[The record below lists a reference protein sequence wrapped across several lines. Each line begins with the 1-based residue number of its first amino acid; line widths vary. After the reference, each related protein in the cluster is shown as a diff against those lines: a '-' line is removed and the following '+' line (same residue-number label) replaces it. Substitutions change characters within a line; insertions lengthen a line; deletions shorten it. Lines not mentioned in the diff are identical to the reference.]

1 MSNYVK
7 KIVSDYCVLDTETTG
22 LSAYYDEVI
31 EIGILKVRSGD
42 VTDRY
47 EQLIRPKYEIDGF
60 ITSLT
65 GITNEMVADKPPI
78 EDVKGDVLAF
88 WKTTSSSVITRPLMS
103 GSSPRDSKRTSITS
117 TWIRCSLPENCIMIA
132 SSPAFRFVRVSE
144 SDEQ

>member
-47 EQLIRPKYEIDGF
+47 EQPVLLY
-60 ITSLT
+60 TS
-65 GITNEMVADKPPI
+65 P
-78 EDVKGDVLAF
+78 
-88 WKTTSSSVITRPLMS
+88 
-103 GSSPRDSKRTSITS
+103 SPRDRTRS
-117 TWIRCSLPENCIMIA
+117 RMP
-132 SSPAFRFVRVSE
+132 SSA
-144 SDEQ
+144 

>member
-47 EQLIRPKYEIDGF
+47 E
-60 ITSLT
+60 
-65 GITNEMVADKPPI
+65 ADQT
-78 EDVKGDVLAF
+78 EV
-88 WKTTSSSVITRPLMS
+88 
-103 GSSPRDSKRTSITS
+103 
-117 TWIRCSLPENCIMIA
+117 
-132 SSPAFRFVRVSE
+132 
-144 SDEQ
+144 

>member
-60 ITSLT
+60 ITSL
-65 GITNEMVADKPPI
+65 
-78 EDVKGDVLAF
+78 LASQTK
-88 WKTTSSSVITRPLMS
+88 WW
-103 GSSPRDSKRTSITS
+103 RTSRLS
-117 TWIRCSLPENCIMIA
+117 KM
-132 SSPAFRFVRVSE
+132 
-144 SDEQ
+144 

>member
-1 MSNYVK
+1 MCNYVK
-7 KIVSDYCVLDTETTG
+7 RIVSDYCVLDTEATD

-65 GITNEMVADKPPI
+65 GITNKMVGGQAACRRC
-78 EDVKGDVLAF
+78 EG
-88 WKTTSSSVITRPLMS
+88 RC
-103 GSSPRDSKRTSITS
+103 PRVFGKRHHRWS
-117 TWIRCSLPENCIMIA
+117 
-132 SSPAFRFVRVSE
+132 
-144 SDEQ
+144 

>member
-1 MSNYVK
+1 M
-7 KIVSDYCVLDTETTG
+7 SDYCVLGTETTG

-47 EQLIRPKYEIDGF
+47 EQLIRPKYGIDGF

-88 WKTTSSSVITRPLMS
+88 WKTTSSSVITRPLIS
-103 GSSPRDSKRTSITS
+103 DSSPRDSKRT
-117 TWIRCSLPENCIMIA
+117 
-132 SSPAFRFVRVSE
+132 
-144 SDEQ
+144 